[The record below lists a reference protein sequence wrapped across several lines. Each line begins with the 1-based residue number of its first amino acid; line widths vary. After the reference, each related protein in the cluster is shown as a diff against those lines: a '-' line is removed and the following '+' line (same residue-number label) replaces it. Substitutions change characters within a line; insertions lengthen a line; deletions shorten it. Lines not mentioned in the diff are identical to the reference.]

1 MALVSYTGK
10 NVLGVFLK
18 EGATVRLLP
27 GINEVD
33 DDQLTSMKTN
43 PLFQERIKCGKVQIM
58 MDAQGKDGK
67 RSVEDML
74 TYIPKIMDVK
84 LLKKII
90 DTDGRDKV
98 IFAARDQ
105 LEAIK
110 NPSKKA
116 DESEHFA

>member
-1 MALVSYTGK
+1 
-10 NVLGVFLK
+10 
-18 EGATVRLLP
+18 
-27 GINEVD
+27 
-33 DDQLTSMKTN
+33 
-43 PLFQERIKCGKVQIM
+43 M